1 MIKRNFKQTFS
12 LLNVD
17 FVQLTSKWHYM
28 NVISP
33 YSRIYYISSGE
44 GELSDSQGMI
54 KLEEGYLYVIPSFT
68 LCNMN
73 CNSHLGQY
81 FVQFFEDSADGK
93 SIFGNNRSI
102 GKVKA
107 SPLDSMLFVKLLEIN
122 PGRGLTRSDNP
133 RFYEKD
139 IFYKEYQE
147 LNNQQNM
154 SVYLETQGIL
164 QQLAS
169 RFLNMNLSKLSE
181 HSIIPMKISET
192 INYILVNLQRD
203 LTVVHLATRVNQ
215 HTDYFSRQFKLHTGS
230 RPLNYINEKRIE
242 RAQYLM
248 ATSSL
253 NYSAIAEET
262 GFSDVSYF
270 SKTFRK
276 VTGLSPREYKRQM
289 YLVGFNH

>member
-102 GKVKA
+102 DKVKA
-107 SPLDSMLFVKLLEIN
+107 TPLDIMLFEKLLEIN

-133 RFYEKD
+133 RIYEKD

-169 RFLNMNLSKLSE
+169 RFLSIHSSKHSE

-192 INYILVNLQRD
+192 INYISVNLQHD

-248 ATSSL
+248 ATSSM
-253 NYSAIAEET
+253 NYSEIAVET